1 MMGTLLQDLRYGFRT
16 LLQRPGFTVI
26 AALTLALGIG
36 ANTAIFS
43 VINGVLLRPLPYKDP
58 DRLVMLWESN
68 SQRRNVHVSH
78 LNFIDWREQNRSF
91 ESISACTGRWG
102 GPSTVTGG
110 SEPDRAY
117 TVGVYPDFF
126 NVLGV
131 APLVGR
137 TFSPEESNAG
147 TTPVI
152 VISYRFWQRRLGGD
166 PDLADKR
173 LKVGDRD
180 FNVIGVMPADFSF
193 PAETDL
199 WLSQGQF
206 GDETSERGSHNYQVI
221 ARLKPNVSLD
231 QARADMSDIAARLE
245 QQYPLS
251 NQGMG
256 AAVISLVDQVVGS
269 VRPALLVLLA
279 GVGFVL
285 LIACANVANLLLA
298 RAMARQKE
306 IAVRTALGATRLRI
320 VRQLLTESA
329 LLSAVGGAL
338 GLLLGYWLVNT
349 LVALSPGTIPRI
361 NEVSLDG
368 LTLAFTVG
376 VSLLTSLLFGLLPAL
391 RVSKPDLQEAL
402 KQGGRTST
410 SGSSSSLRG
419 LLVISEVALTLVLL
433 IGAGLLIKS
442 FWRLLEVDPGFNP
455 ENALT
460 MQVSLPSS
468 EYKQEHQ
475 TVDFYRRLFQR
486 IESLPGV
493 ESAGMINNLP
503 MGGVNINGPF
513 QIEGEAD
520 MRGYGGFRVVSP
532 GYFRAM
538 GIPILRGRAFTE
550 EDNESA
556 TAVAIISQRIANAT
570 WPDEDPIGKRIRS
583 GMDNRPDVWMTIVG
597 VSGDVR
603 HSGLDVN
610 TTAELYVLYMQ
621 RPWRARDMTVIVR
634 TTNDTANIVSALRS
648 EVGAMDRSLPLSF
661 ERMEQVFSRS
671 VANRRYNMILL
682 GAFAVAALLL
692 SVLGIYGVM
701 SYTVTQ
707 NTREIGVRMAL
718 GAQARDVLKLVVGHG
733 LALALTGVAVG
744 VVIAL
749 GLTRL
754 MSSLLYGV
762 TATDATTFVIVP
774 AVLVMVALLA
784 CYLPARRATKVD
796 PMVALRYE

>member
-1 MMGTLLQDLRYGFRT
+1 MMGRLLQDLRYGLRT
-16 LLQRPGFTVI
+16 LLQRPGFTVV

-58 DRLVMLWESN
+58 ARLVMIWEANNQRSN
-68 SQRRNVHVSH
+68 IHVSH
-78 LNFIDWREQNRSF
+78 PNFIDWREQSRSF
-91 ESISACTGRWG
+91 EYISACTGKWG
-102 GPSTVTGG
+102 GPITVTGG
-110 SEPDRAY
+110 NEPDRAY
-117 TVGVYPDFF
+117 AVQVYSDFF
-126 NVLGV
+126 TVLGV
-131 APLVGR
+131 APIVGR
-137 TFSPEESNAG
+137 AFSPEENNPG
-147 TTPVI
+147 TIPVV
-152 VISYRFWQRRLGGD
+152 VISYRFWQRRLGAD

-173 LKVGDRD
+173 LKVGDTD
-180 FNVIGVMPADFSF
+180 LNIIGVMPPDFGF

-199 WLSQGQF
+199 WLSKGQL
-206 GDETSERGSHNYQVI
+206 GDDTSSRGSHNYLVI
-221 ARLKPNVSLD
+221 ARLKPGVSLD
-231 QARADMSDIAARLE
+231 QAQGDMSDIAARLE
-245 QQYPLS
+245 RQYPLT
-251 NQGMG
+251 NEGMG
-256 AAVISLVDQVVGS
+256 AAVISLADQIVGS

-298 RAMARQKE
+298 RALARQKE
-306 IAVRTALGATRLRI
+306 IAIRTALGASRLRI

-329 LLSAVGGAL
+329 LLSAIGGAL
-338 GLLLGYWLVNT
+338 GLLLAYWLVDA

-361 NEVSLDG
+361 DEVSLDG
-368 LTLAFTVG
+368 RTLAFTLS
-376 VSLLTSLLFGLLPAL
+376 VSMLTSLLFGLLPAL

-410 SGSSSSLRG
+410 GGSRSLRS
-419 LLVISEVALTLVLL
+419 LLVVAEVALTLVLL

-455 ENALT
+455 ENVLT

-468 EYKQEHQ
+468 DYKEEHQ
-475 TVDFYRRLFQR
+475 TVAFYRQLFLR
-486 IESLPGV
+486 VEALPGV
-493 ESAGMINNLP
+493 EAAGMINNLP

-513 QIEGEAD
+513 QIEGEAE
-520 MRGYGGFRVVSP
+520 MRGYGGFRIVSP

-538 GIPILRGRAFTE
+538 SIPVVRGRAFTQ
-550 EDNESA
+550 EDNER
-556 TAVAIISQRIANAT
+556 TTPVAIISQRAANAA

-583 GMDNRPDVWMTIVG
+583 SMDNRSDVWMTIIG
-597 VSGDVR
+597 VVGDVR

-610 TTAELYVLYMQ
+610 ASAELYVLYMQ

-634 TTNDTANIVSALRS
+634 TTNDTGNIVSALRG
-648 EVGAMDRSLPLSF
+648 EVGAVDRNLPLSF

-682 GAFAVAALLL
+682 GAFAVVALLL
-692 SVLGIYGVM
+692 SSLGIYGVM

-718 GAQARDVLKLVVGHG
+718 GAQAGDMLKLVVGHG
-733 LALALTGVAVG
+733 LALALCGVAIG
-744 VVIAL
+744 LATAF

-762 TATDATTFVIVP
+762 AATDVMTFITVP
-774 AVLVMVALLA
+774 TLLVLVALLA